1 MSWLRLFEAYREL
14 EAQKM
19 AADARAMFL
28 QYQVTTLQARLDT
41 VDARAQEAMANL
53 LADRQAVADM
63 FAARVMGEGVFDP
76 SRQPP
81 APKSQ
86 TPQKPLGP
94 QRVPAYVVARQM
106 TQQAFAEDAA
116 RIRAEAEQL
125 QHTAEAALGIKLSS
139 TESEVSPDAQAP
151 TG

>member
-1 MSWLRLFEAYREL
+1 MSWLRIFEAYRDL

-19 AADARAMFL
+19 EADARAMFL
-28 QYQVTTLQARLDT
+28 QDQVTLLQARLETLDT
-41 VDARAQEAMANL
+41 RAQEAMGNL

-76 SRQPP
+76 TRQPP
-81 APKSQ
+81 GPRAQ
-86 TPQKPLGP
+86 TPQKHVGP
-94 QRVPAYVVARQM
+94 QRVPAYMVARQM

-116 RIRAEAEQL
+116 RVRAEAAEL
-125 QHTAEAALGIKLSS
+125 QRTAEAELGIKLGPPEPE
-139 TESEVSPDAQAP
+139 ESPSAQAP

>member
-28 QYQVTTLQARLDT
+28 QDQVTTLQARLDI
-41 VDARAQEAMANL
+41 VDARAQDAMDHL

-63 FAARVMGEGVFDP
+63 FAARVMGEGVFDQT
-76 SRQPP
+76 RQPP

-86 TPQKPLGP
+86 TPPKPLGP

-116 RIRAEAEQL
+116 RIKAEAEQL

-139 TESEVSPDAQAP
+139 TESEVSSDAQAP